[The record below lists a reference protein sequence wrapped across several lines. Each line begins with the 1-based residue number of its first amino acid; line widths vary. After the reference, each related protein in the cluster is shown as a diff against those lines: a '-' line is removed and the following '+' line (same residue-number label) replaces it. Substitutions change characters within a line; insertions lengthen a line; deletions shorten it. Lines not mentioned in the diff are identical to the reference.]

1 MKRLFESCG
10 VDYGHWKALTKTAV
24 LVDLR
29 SSRLGAAAFGRAG
42 ASAATVLIG
51 QFVFYSFMGAAVS
64 AVVWFTPDLF
74 LASTIVVSYVMFMVA
89 TAALLDHN
97 AAIASPDDHAIL
109 GFRPVTSRTYFAAR
123 LANVLIYTLAMTTV
137 FSYIPVV
144 TFFVR
149 HGAAVGIAAVVAI
162 AAASASTALTMI
174 VAYGWLIRTV
184 GADRLKRVLSYVQ
197 FLLSFLVYGGY
208 FALSRVFQVGLVT
221 RIELPKSP
229 WLLLLPPAWF
239 ASYLELATGTLSW
252 FGISSAV
259 VSVGAVVALLAALG
273 GRLSLEYADRLAALT
288 TVSARSAPSRSWL
301 PAVLFPRGEARAVAL
316 LIRSQFR
323 NDLKFRMSILTILPL
338 TIVYLVIGIQDGGI
352 GDPFEED
359 AGQGLSMVTVAVM
372 MFPTMLKMNL
382 ARSDAFRASWIF
394 FATPADRSRVVQA
407 SKNILVVMFLVP
419 YLTAVGLTLA
429 WFSTNLM
436 HLAVHL
442 LVITLVSHLVLQVV
456 TFIEPELP
464 FAKPLVKGTSST
476 RVFMVMFVVVMVAAF
491 LPYLALLMYRR
502 TATTIGGIVSLVV
515 VSVMID
521 RFTRLRVE
529 AQTAQLEFQG

>member
-1 MKRLFESCG
+1 
-10 VDYGHWKALTKTAV
+10 
-24 LVDLR
+24 
-29 SSRLGAAAFGRAG
+29 
-42 ASAATVLIG
+42 
-51 QFVFYSFMGAAVS
+51 
-64 AVVWFTPDLF
+64 
-74 LASTIVVSYVMFMVA
+74 
-89 TAALLDHN
+89 
-97 AAIASPDDHAIL
+97 
-109 GFRPVTSRTYFAAR
+109 
-123 LANVLIYTLAMTTV
+123 
-137 FSYIPVV
+137 
-144 TFFVR
+144 
-149 HGAAVGIAAVVAI
+149 
-162 AAASASTALTMI
+162 
-174 VAYGWLIRTV
+174 V

-352 GDPFEED
+352 GDPFEEN

>member
-259 VSVGAVVALLAALG
+259 VSVGAVVTLLAALG

-352 GDPFEED
+352 GDPFEEN

>member
-352 GDPFEED
+352 GDPFEEN